1 MQITLE
7 IATKVRDTVAAGLVK
22 GAGNP
27 VPGQMCVEAAVCYAL
42 GLPHGD
48 DPQCV
53 ARSLRSLKIAVNDA
67 QWSSPQAR
75 AHGLRKLALLQ
86 LGSAGAMDDR
96 GFARRVALMTI
107 RTMLP
112 VALRAVAKKVPTH
125 AQKLAICA
133 NFCAQVDNIDA
144 TAEAAEAAKA
154 AADATAYGAD
164 ATAYA
169 AYAAKAA
176 AYAADAAKAVA
187 EAANAAEAADATAYA
202 AYAAKAAAYAAKA
215 AAYAA
220 DAAADAA
227 EAANTR
233 DKILTDFCEGVAAIL
248 IDMQVPGCMWLP
260 LLEEDAG

>member
-1 MQITLE
+1 MKTYRVKSLEELFSEGIMQITLE

-96 GFARRVALMTI
+96 DFARRVALMTI

-133 NFCAQVDNIDA
+133 NFCAQVDNTDA
-144 TAEAAEAAKA
+144 AANAAYA
-154 AADATAYGAD
+154 AYAAAYAADATAYGAD
-164 ATAYA
+164 ATAY
-169 AYAAKAA
+169 
-176 AYAADAAKAVA
+176 
-187 EAANAAEAADATAYA
+187 
-202 AYAAKAAAYAAKA
+202 AAYAAKA

-260 LLEEDAG
+260 LLEEDAAP

>member
-53 ARSLRSLKIAVNDA
+53 ARSLRSLKIAINDA

-112 VALRAVAKKVPTH
+112 VALRAVAKKVRFMGLRINH
-125 AQKLAICA
+125 K
-133 NFCAQVDNIDA
+133 N
-144 TAEAAEAAKA
+144 
-154 AADATAYGAD
+154 
-164 ATAYA
+164 
-169 AYAAKAA
+169 
-176 AYAADAAKAVA
+176 
-187 EAANAAEAADATAYA
+187 
-202 AYAAKAAAYAAKA
+202 
-215 AAYAA
+215 
-220 DAAADAA
+220 
-227 EAANTR
+227 
-233 DKILTDFCEGVAAIL
+233 ILTCYPLMPHTFLLVLSLSFQGAIL
-248 IDMQVPGCMWLP
+248 
-260 LLEEDAG
+260 

>member
-1 MQITLE
+1 MKTYRVKSLEELFSEGIMQITLE

-53 ARSLRSLKIAVNDA
+53 ARSLRSLKIAINDA

-112 VALRAVAKKVPTH
+112 VALRAADEKS
-125 AQKLAICA
+125 A
-133 NFCAQVDNIDA
+133 DA
-144 TAEAAEAAKA
+144 RAKA
-154 AADATAYGAD
+154 CNLR
-164 ATAYA
+164 
-169 AYAAKAA
+169 K
-176 AYAADAAKAVA
+176 
-187 EAANAAEAADATAYA
+187 
-202 AYAAKAAAYAAKA
+202 
-215 AAYAA
+215 
-220 DAAADAA
+220 
-227 EAANTR
+227 
-233 DKILTDFCEGVAAIL
+233 F
-248 IDMQVPGCMWLP
+248 
-260 LLEEDAG
+260 

>member
-53 ARSLRSLKIAVNDA
+53 ARSLRSLKIAINDA

-96 GFARRVALMTI
+96 DFARRVALMTI

-154 AADATAYGAD
+154 AAKAAADATAYGAD
-164 ATAYA
+164 ATAY
-169 AYAAKAA
+169 
-176 AYAADAAKAVA
+176 
-187 EAANAAEAADATAYA
+187 
-202 AYAAKAAAYAAKA
+202 AAYAAKA